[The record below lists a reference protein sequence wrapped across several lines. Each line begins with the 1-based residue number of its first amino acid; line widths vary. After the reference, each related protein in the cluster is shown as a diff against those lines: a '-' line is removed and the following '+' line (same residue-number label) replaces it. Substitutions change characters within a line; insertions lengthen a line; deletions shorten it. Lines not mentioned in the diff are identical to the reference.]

1 MPEVNDG
8 IYKVRTGNNNERLIQ
23 VPFLPTTHY
32 WRYVNVE
39 TGEIRLVPVL
49 SNSPTLPLRTNE

>member
-1 MPEVNDG
+1 MTEINDG

-23 VPFLPTTHY
+23 VPFLPATHY

-39 TGEIRLVPVL
+39 TGEIRLVPVGGK
-49 SNSPTLPLRTNE
+49 NAT